1 MDIDNLWL
9 AFGLTAFASLS
20 TGIGSALAFF
30 ARRTNTAFLAAALG
44 FSAGVMLY
52 VSLVEMLAEAR
63 QILAEAWGKPTGDW
77 AAIGA
82 FFAACFLMAVLDR
95 LVPSYE
101 NPHEPRRIEDMT
113 DELRQK
119 RLLRLGTL
127 SAAAIA
133 FHNLPEGL
141 ATFVGTMHN
150 TKIGISIAVA
160 IAIHNIPE
168 GIAVSIP
175 IFYATGSRRKAFVY
189 SFLSG
194 LTELVG
200 ALLAFV
206 LLWFCA
212 PARLCGLLF
221 AAAAGIMVFIS
232 LDELLPAAR
241 EYGKAHHAIYGLLAG
256 MAVMAASLL
265 LL

>member
-1 MDIDNLWL
+1 MNADNLWL
-9 AFGLTAFASLS
+9 AFGLTTLAGLS

-30 ARRTNTAFLAAALG
+30 ARRTHSAFLAASLG

-63 QILAEAWGKPTGDW
+63 EILVKAWGKPAGDW
-77 AAIGA
+77 GAVGA
-82 FFAACFLMAVLDR
+82 FFAACFLMAILDR

-113 DELRQK
+113 EELRQK

-127 SAAAIA
+127 SAVAIA
-133 FHNLPEGL
+133 FHNIPEGL
-141 ATFVGTMHN
+141 VTFVGAMHDAR
-150 TKIGISIAVA
+150 IGVTIALA

-175 IFYATGSRRKAFVY
+175 IFYATGSRRKAFIY

-194 LTELVG
+194 LTEVVG
-200 ALLAFV
+200 ALLGFA
-206 LLWFCA
+206 LLWFCS

-221 AAAAGIMVFIS
+221 AAAAGVMVFIS

-241 EYGKAHHAIYGLLAG
+241 EYGKAHHAVYGMLVG
-256 MAVMAASLL
+256 MAAMAASLL